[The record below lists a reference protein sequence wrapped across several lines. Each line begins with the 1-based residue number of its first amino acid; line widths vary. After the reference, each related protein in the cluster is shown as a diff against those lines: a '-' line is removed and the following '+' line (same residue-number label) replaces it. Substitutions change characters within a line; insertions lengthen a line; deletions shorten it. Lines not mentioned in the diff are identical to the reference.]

1 MVIIMFLKF
10 EPKYR
15 HLYQYGH
22 QINMVI
28 RSRLFISS
36 ADTDPTY
43 VTEDMFH
50 GVVATLYHKFNWGS
64 IKFQNQ
70 DLKQLDLKTKDRLNF
85 WASHAFEQIL
95 L

>member
-10 EPKYR
+10 EPKDR

-22 QINMVI
+22 QI
-28 RSRLFISS
+28 RSRLFINS
-36 ADTDPTY
+36 ADTDPTF

-50 GVVATLYHKFNWGS
+50 WVVATLYHKFNCGS
-64 IKFQNQ
+64 VIFSNQ